1 MATPQQFFSALES
14 SEALPSIIGCGG
26 AERVL
31 IDDALKIIR
40 KKALKGAMVEF
51 NHDRVSAKEESA
63 NDIVNLARQLPTM
76 AKRRLLEVHDS
87 EDIEPNDTLLELL
100 QNPLPETVVLFVYG
114 SKCDVRRK
122 FTKSLSKHGLFAK
135 FDHPNENDMIRW
147 TERRSKMRKL
157 TLSHEATQA
166 IALTVGNDIGLLDRA
181 LDKLELLAHDEEIT
195 LSLIE
200 KHITNTSVQDAFA
213 LGRSVALGDR
223 KSSLIALAKLERDR
237 AAPIQ
242 LMGLLAW
249 QLRLV
254 TKARALLDENQGE
267 AQIKKELRL
276 FGANSGA
283 VMRAARQ
290 YKLMQHE
297 RRLGRLA
304 DTDLAL
310 KSSAARPWLLM
321 TDLVLRLCPA
331 PKSEN

>member
-1 MATPQQFFSALES
+1 MATPQQFFSVLENDI
-14 SEALPSIIGCGG
+14 LPNIIGCGG

-31 IDDALKIIR
+31 LDDALSIIR
-40 KKALKGAMVEF
+40 RRVLEGAMVEF

-63 NDIVNLARQLPTM
+63 NDIVHRARLLPTM

-87 EDIEPNDTLLELL
+87 EDIDPNETLLEFLK
-100 QNPLPETVVLFVYG
+100 NPLPETVVLFVYG
-114 SKCDVRRK
+114 PKCDVRRK
-122 FTKSLSKHGLFAK
+122 FTKALSKHGLFAK
-135 FDHPNENDMIRW
+135 FDHPNENEMIRW
-147 TERRSKMRKL
+147 TERRAKARKL
-157 TLSHEATQA
+157 KLSHEATQA
-166 IALTVGNDIGLLDRA
+166 VALTVGNDIGLLDRA
-181 LDKLELLAHDEEIT
+181 LDKLELLALEGEIT
-195 LSLIE
+195 LAVIE

-223 KSSLIALAKLERDR
+223 KRSLIALAKLEQDR

-267 AQIKKELRL
+267 GQIKKELRL
-276 FGANSGA
+276 FGANSSA

-290 YKLMQHE
+290 YTLMQHE

-310 KSSAARPWLLM
+310 KSSAARPWLIM
-321 TDLVLRLCPA
+321 TDLVLRLCPP
-331 PKSEN
+331 PKARR